1 MGDCSG
7 LSRAGSCKQTH
18 GAEQRFGRL
27 ALAIIKG
34 VKKLICV

>member
-1 MGDCSG
+1 MGDRSG
-7 LSRAGSCKQTH
+7 LSRASSCKKTH
-18 GAEQRFGRL
+18 GAEQCFGCL